1 MSIYKPVF
9 DATKKMLDT
18 QTVKNDISE
27 ALFNLNQFFQE
38 KYFNSLQSAIT
49 TTSTKMRE
57 EPPREVSLLQAL
69 KPFVMPEFQ
78 SKIDKISNSYLM
90 LNMISNV
97 QNDSTI
103 ASLSNSNAVIHD
115 DGIYEIDKSCKQY
128 KRNILDKQGIA
139 MLMALIY
146 AN

>member
-1 MSIYKPVF
+1 
-9 DATKKMLDT
+9 
-18 QTVKNDISE
+18 
-27 ALFNLNQFFQE
+27 
-38 KYFNSLQSAIT
+38 
-49 TTSTKMRE
+49 MRE